1 MVWQVSCLL
10 SLVMDKIKS
19 APRNVSLTQLSLRA
33 GLIALSA
40 VMLSACAT
48 AISAPS
54 TPDLVVER
62 GGVAPRTFLV
72 TVMIVPSADVSQAC
86 DAPQAA
92 LACARSVTVFH
103 GKREFVL
110 SRLVFSRDLG
120 FDRRLATA
128 YAHETCHAL
137 AAAQRL
143 VPDPCHN
150 EDHGTLT
157 PPRRELY
164 GVVMK

>member
-1 MVWQVSCLL
+1 
-10 SLVMDKIKS
+10 MDKIKS
-19 APRNVSLTQLSLRA
+19 APRNVSLTQLSLLV
-33 GLIALSA
+33 GLLALSA
-40 VMLSACAT
+40 VMWSACAT
-48 AISAPS
+48 TMSAPS

-72 TVMIVPSADVSQAC
+72 TVMIVPPADVAQAC
-86 DAPQAA
+86 DAPQAAA
-92 LACARSVTVFH
+92 LACARSVTVLH
-103 GKREFVL
+103 GKKEFVL

-143 VPDPCHN
+143 APDPCHN
-150 EDHGTLT
+150 EDHGTL
-157 PPRRELY
+157 PRRELY
-164 GVVMK
+164 GAVMK

>member
-1 MVWQVSCLL
+1 
-10 SLVMDKIKS
+10 MDKIKS
-19 APRNVSLTQLSLRA
+19 APRNVSLTKLSLRA

-40 VMLSACAT
+40 VTWSACAT
-48 AISAPS
+48 TMSARS

-62 GGVAPRTFLV
+62 GGVAPGTYLV
-72 TVMIVPSADVSQAC
+72 TVMVVPPADVAQAC

-92 LACARSVTVFH
+92 PVACARSVTVFH

-120 FDRRLATA
+120 FDQRLATA

-137 AAAQRL
+137 AAAQHL

-157 PPRRELY
+157 LPRRELY